1 MKIKVEVDLQDLVE
15 DMFSNES
22 CDLLEGVQSEI
33 TRSVVRHISEQAK
46 SSVEKLIFER
56 INPQVQMAIDARV
69 SETLDKL
76 IADGHLVIR
85 GELVRFDDHI
95 RDLFTKNT
103 GWNNPAKQIEQ
114 IAKSFGEQM
123 KLQYNNIFAMN
134 IVRNLSEQGLLNDD
148 VAKALLA
155 PAKT

>member
-22 CDLLEGVQSEI
+22 CDLLECVKSEI

-46 SSVEKLIFER
+46 ASVEKLIFER
-56 INPQVQMAIDARV
+56 VNPQVQMAIDARV

-76 IADGHLVIR
+76 IGDGHLVIR
-85 GELVRFDDHI
+85 GELVRFDEHI